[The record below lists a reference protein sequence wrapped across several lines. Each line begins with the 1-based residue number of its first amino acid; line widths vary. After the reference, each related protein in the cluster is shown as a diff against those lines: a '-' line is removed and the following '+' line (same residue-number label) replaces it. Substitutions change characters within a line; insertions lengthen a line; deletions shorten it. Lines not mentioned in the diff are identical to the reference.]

1 MSAAEL
7 AELALAFKYGW
18 IALLP
23 PIVWFLLRTRIART
37 TAVMIRVAA
46 WDWLLSR
53 KGVPVSTRRKL
64 IADAA
69 KRDLESS

>member
-1 MSAAEL
+1 MPAVECTQTL
-7 AELALAFKYGW
+7 AVQYGW
-18 IALLP
+18 IAVLP
-23 PIVWFLLRTRIART
+23 PVFWFVLRTRIART
-37 TAVMIRVAA
+37 VSMIIRATA

-53 KGVPVSTRRKL
+53 KGIPAPTRHEL

>member
-1 MSAAEL
+1 MPAVEFTQTL
-7 AELALAFKYGW
+7 AVQYGW

-23 PIVWFLLRTRIART
+23 PVVWFLLRTRIART
-37 TAVMIRVAA
+37 AAMIIRVTA

-53 KGVPVSTRRKL
+53 KGVPARTRHQL